1 MTKYE
6 IEVLKKWLNEA
17 MRQLDAEVPGQTIIP
32 GYADTDGS
40 KVYLSEEGYVTYK
53 VSTYGRNR
61 GYIWNLILTGMMR
74 AGAVVIDH
82 PDDMEVQKHYI
93 NGLADLTL
101 KELDNIFRGE

>member
-6 IEVLKKWLNEA
+6 IEVIKKFLNDA

-32 GYADTDGS
+32 GYADTDSS

-61 GYIWNLILTGMMR
+61 GYIAHLILMGMQC
-74 AGAVVIDH
+74 AGRFAVVNHGDVNYNGIVE
-82 PDDMEVQKHYI
+82 PIME
-93 NGLADLTL
+93 A
-101 KELDNIFRGE
+101 LDIIFQEGE